1 MPSYIVDS
9 SLYYCSLCDRYFP
22 DALARAQHLHFAR
35 NHPKCEKCNV
45 RFANG
50 NSLRVHIE
58 LSAIH
63 GGGEDSDPDSD
74 DENYIDDS
82 YEGWEDDVGETRY
95 PEENDE
101 EEPPVS
107 DDEEVSPHDEYWSED
122 DEPDLL
128 DSDTGSF
135 EDLSYSLYAPVPE
148 ELGHWGGGTASDIAL
163 DEEGNDSPTHAVPDA
178 AQTSERA
185 SLPAGTF
192 ILSCPVCLEQTSI
205 PTATA
210 CGHVF
215 CSSCIRYSL
224 QFERQCPRN
233 DMRFTKPAWV
243 MHKDSAMRGEEK
255 RVSMFS
261 CHVHPDGSRIATG
274 GLDAKVRIW
283 STKPILNHASEL
295 SGRPPKSLCTL
306 TMHTG
311 PVLVVRWAHSGRW
324 LASGSDDEIV
334 MIWDLDPAGRS
345 GRTAKGKVWGS
356 DEVNVEGWKPLKRL
370 VGHESDVTDL
380 AWSPGDRYL
389 ASVGLDSAVF
399 IWCGFTLERI
409 RKIDQHQGFVKGVC
423 WDPVGEFL
431 ATGSDDRSVRIW
443 RTTDWGLEAEVRKP
457 FDHSPG
463 TFFRRLSWSPDGAH
477 ITASNATNNE
487 GYVFI
492 AAVIARNTWTSEISL
507 RSNLTFAE
515 VFSFD
520 ATELEGIA
528 PTSAQEQ
535 YLKRFG
541 FVPPPLPDGFSHQ
554 IAADQAKAQAS
565 RITPPPSPRAQT
577 QEFGTP
583 APATVRNGGEQ
594 VHTLIAKRKPKK
606 RIQPTFA
613 GSLSGTVP
621 SSSVN
626 GIQSAKPVSTVH
638 ASGSAFAAPSR
649 PFQDIPPSISAPGPS
664 ALQLSLSQPFGESTS
679 SYGLGLNVG
688 DSTGEFGMDIDGEVQ
703 ISSLE
708 TAAQSG
714 KGKRR
719 AGDEPDDRISVKPRT
734 LGGDRVRENVPVRP
748 ITGRSAASIA
758 IPALLSDGP
767 GLGGRLEAPQLVTYL
782 KATVEGIEDILEGRN
797 SESDEPNEVIY
808 VSGKQ
813 TQWLD
818 YLPSPIL
825 ALAATSTF
833 CAVVMQ
839 DGTVVVYSHTGR
851 RLMPA
856 LNLGAPCHT
865 LTASKDMLLVLT
877 IAGMLYVWD
886 VRKQSAKFTPTSIS
900 SLLAPSPNLSVASVT
915 VRPNG
920 APVVQLSD
928 GVAYSYDSCLLA
940 WTKLSEPWWAEGSDA
955 WQGRQRTNQAAA
967 RGPVA
972 VIEGAITERMG
983 VDNSRAEK
991 VRPAWWNTALT
1002 LGHLESKLHAAK
1014 ALDSPQEYKQALL
1027 LYAKRIADEG
1037 FRAKA
1042 EELVKE
1048 LFGPI
1053 YWRPNRDET
1062 YWSPS
1067 VLGMSKRDLLKEVL
1081 IIFVRSKTLTK
1092 LGQDWQD
1099 ILKKAQNGD

>member
-1 MPSYIVDS
+1 
-9 SLYYCSLCDRYFP
+9 
-22 DALARAQHLHFAR
+22 
-35 NHPKCEKCNV
+35 
-45 RFANG
+45 
-50 NSLRVHIE
+50 
-58 LSAIH
+58 
-63 GGGEDSDPDSD
+63 
-74 DENYIDDS
+74 
-82 YEGWEDDVGETRY
+82 
-95 PEENDE
+95 
-101 EEPPVS
+101 
-107 DDEEVSPHDEYWSED
+107 
-122 DEPDLL
+122 
-128 DSDTGSF
+128 
-135 EDLSYSLYAPVPE
+135 
-148 ELGHWGGGTASDIAL
+148 
-163 DEEGNDSPTHAVPDA
+163 
-178 AQTSERA
+178 
-185 SLPAGTF
+185 
-192 ILSCPVCLEQTSI
+192 
-205 PTATA
+205 
-210 CGHVF
+210 
-215 CSSCIRYSL
+215 
-224 QFERQCPRN
+224 
-233 DMRFTKPAWV
+233 MRFTKPAWV
-243 MHKDSAMRGEEK
+243 MHKDSAMRGDEK

-334 MIWDLDPAGRS
+334 MIWDLDP
-345 GRTAKGKVWGS
+345 TAKGKVWGS

-370 VGHESDVTDL
+370 VGHESDVTDV

-389 ASVGLDSAVF
+389 ASVGLDSAVL
-399 IWCGFTLERI
+399 IWCGFTLERL

-443 RTTDWGLEAEVRKP
+443 RTTDWELEAEVKKP

-477 ITASNATNNE
+477 ITASNATNND

-492 AAVIARNTWTSEISL
+492 AAVISRNSWTSEISL
-507 RSNLTFAE
+507 VGHENTVEVAAYNPHIFLRDPSQPVTAPNICSVVALGADDRAVSVWQTKAPRPLIVAKDVFERQIMDLSWAADGLTLYAVSSDGTMA

-520 ATELEGIA
+520 VTELEGIA
-528 PTSAQEQ
+528 PQSAQEQ

-554 IAADQAKAQAS
+554 VPVDFSKSRSTS
-565 RITPPPSPRAQT
+565 RITPPPSPRAQG
-577 QEFGTP
+577 QDFGSA
-583 APATVRNGGEQ
+583 APATVRTGGEQ
-594 VHTLIAKRKPKK
+594 VHTLVAKRKPKK
-606 RIQPTFA
+606 RIQPTFT
-613 GSLSGTVP
+613 GSLSGAVP

-626 GIQSAKPVSTVH
+626 GINSSKLPPSTVPSNSL
-638 ASGSAFAAPSR
+638 SGAPPRS
-649 PFQDIPPSISAPGPS
+649 FHDVPSSNTVPISVPSTS
-664 ALQLSLSQPFGESTS
+664 ALALSVSQPFGESAS
-679 SYGLGLNVG
+679 GFGLGLN
-688 DSTGEFGMDIDGEVQ
+688 TGETTEDFPMDLNGEVR
-703 ISSLE
+703 ISSLDT
-708 TAAQSG
+708 TAQGA

-719 AGDEPDDRISVKPRT
+719 AGDEVDDRIATKART
-734 LGGDRVRENVPVRP
+734 LGGDRVRETIPVRP
-748 ITGRSAASIA
+748 IAVRSAAPLAIA
-758 IPALLSDGP
+758 SLLNDP
-767 GLGGRLEAPQLVTYL
+767 TGLGGRLEPPQLVTYL
-782 KATVEGIEDILEGRN
+782 KAAVEGSDDIFEGRN
-797 SESDEPNEVIY
+797 AEGDDPHEVIF

-825 ALAATSTF
+825 ALTATSTF
-833 CAVVMQ
+833 CAVAMQ
-839 DGTVVVYSHTGR
+839 DGSLNVYSHTGR

-856 LNLGAPCHT
+856 LSLGVPCHT
-865 LTASKDMLLVLT
+865 LTGSKHVLLLLNVT
-877 IAGMLYVWD
+877 GMLFVWD
-886 VRKQSAKFTPTSIS
+886 VRKQAAKFPPTSIS
-900 SLLAPSPNLSVASVT
+900 PILAGSPNLNIVSIA

-928 GVAYSYDSCLLA
+928 GVAQSYDPALLT

-955 WQGRQRTNQAAA
+955 WQGRQRTNMQTTA

-972 VIEGAITERMG
+972 LVEGAVSERMG
-983 VDNSRAEK
+983 VDSSRAEK
-991 VRPAWWNTALT
+991 VRPAWWSAALT

-1048 LFGPI
+1048 LFGPV
-1053 YWRPNRDET
+1053 YWRPNRDDS
-1062 YWSPS
+1062 WSPTT
-1067 VLGMSKRDLLKEVL
+1067 LGMPKRDLLKEVL
-1081 IIFVRSKTLTK
+1081 NIFVRSKTLTK

-1099 ILKKAQNGD
+1099 IMKRAQNGD

>member
-1 MPSYIVDS
+1 
-9 SLYYCSLCDRYFP
+9 
-22 DALARAQHLHFAR
+22 
-35 NHPKCEKCNV
+35 
-45 RFANG
+45 
-50 NSLRVHIE
+50 
-58 LSAIH
+58 
-63 GGGEDSDPDSD
+63 
-74 DENYIDDS
+74 
-82 YEGWEDDVGETRY
+82 
-95 PEENDE
+95 
-101 EEPPVS
+101 
-107 DDEEVSPHDEYWSED
+107 
-122 DEPDLL
+122 
-128 DSDTGSF
+128 
-135 EDLSYSLYAPVPE
+135 
-148 ELGHWGGGTASDIAL
+148 
-163 DEEGNDSPTHAVPDA
+163 
-178 AQTSERA
+178 
-185 SLPAGTF
+185 
-192 ILSCPVCLEQTSI
+192 
-205 PTATA
+205 
-210 CGHVF
+210 
-215 CSSCIRYSL
+215 
-224 QFERQCPRN
+224 
-233 DMRFTKPAWV
+233 MRFTKPAWV

-334 MIWDLDPAGRS
+334 MIWDLDP
-345 GRTAKGKVWGS
+345 TAKGKVWGS

-389 ASVGLDSAVF
+389 ASVGLDSAVI
-399 IWCGFTLERI
+399 IWCGFTLERL

-443 RTTDWGLEAEVRKP
+443 RTTDWGLEAEVKKP

-507 RSNLTFAE
+507 VGHENTIE
-515 VFSFD
+515 VAAYNPHIFLRDPSQPVTAPNICSVVALGADDRAVSVWQTKAPRPLIVAKDVFD
-520 ATELEGIA
+520 RQIMDLSWSADGLSLYAVSSDGTMAAFNFDPSELEGIA
-528 PTSAQEQ
+528 PKAAQEQ

-554 IAADQAKAQAS
+554 IPVDQAKAQAN
-565 RITPPPSPRAQT
+565 RITPPPSPRAQGR
-577 QEFGTP
+577 EFGTP
-583 APATVRNGGEQ
+583 APATVQNGGEQ

-613 GSLSGTVP
+613 GSLSSAVP

-626 GIQSAKPVSTVH
+626 GIQTSKPMSTVPT
-638 ASGSAFAAPSR
+638 SGSAPTGPSRQYQDVPSSSAAP
-649 PFQDIPPSISAPGPS
+649 ATS
-664 ALQLSLSQPFGESTS
+664 ALQLSLSQPFGEAS
-679 SYGLGLNVG
+679 SDFWHCGGA
-688 DSTGEFGMDIDGEVQ
+688 DDQPMDLDGEVQ
-703 ISSLE
+703 ISALE
-708 TAAQSG
+708 TAGQGG
-714 KGKRR
+714 KGKRK
-719 AGDEPDDRISVKPRT
+719 AGDEVDDRIAAKPRT

-748 ITGRSAASIA
+748 ITGRRAASIA

-767 GLGGRLEAPQLVTYL
+767 GLGGRLEPPQLVTYL
-782 KATVEGIEDILEGRN
+782 QSTVEGSEDIFEGRN
-797 SESDEPNEVIY
+797 SEGDEPNEVIY

-818 YLPSPIL
+818 YLQSPIL
-825 ALAATSTF
+825 ALTATSTF
-833 CAVVMQ
+833 CAVAMQ
-839 DGTVVVYSHTGR
+839 DGTVTVYSHTGR

-856 LNLGAPCHT
+856 LSLGAPCHT
-865 LTASKDMLLVLT
+865 LVGSRNMLLVLT
-877 IAGMLYVWD
+877 VAGTLYVWD
-886 VRKQSAKFTPTSIS
+886 VRKQAAKFTPASIS
-900 SLLAPSPNLSVASVT
+900 SLLAPSPNLTVASVA

-928 GVAYSYDSCLLA
+928 GVTYSYDACLLA

-955 WQGRQRTNQAAA
+955 WQGRQRTNQATG

-972 VIEGAITERMG
+972 IIEGAITERMG
-983 VDNSRAEK
+983 VDSSRAEK
-991 VRPAWWNTALT
+991 VRPAWWNAALT

-1048 LFGPI
+1048 LFGPV
-1053 YWRPNRDET
+1053 YWRPNREET
-1062 YWSPS
+1062 WSPTI
-1067 VLGMSKRDLLKEVL
+1067 LGMSKRDLLKEVL
-1081 IIFVRSKTLTK
+1081 VIFVRSKTLTK

-1099 ILKKAQNGD
+1099 IVKKAQNGD